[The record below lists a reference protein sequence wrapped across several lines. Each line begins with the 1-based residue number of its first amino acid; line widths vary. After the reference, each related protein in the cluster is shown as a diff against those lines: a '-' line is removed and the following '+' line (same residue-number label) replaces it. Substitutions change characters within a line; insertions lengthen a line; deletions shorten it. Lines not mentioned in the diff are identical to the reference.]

1 MQFNNSK
8 KAQFAPAYDQAK
20 IEIGETKSN
29 TTGGKV
35 LIKTNDACIE
45 GISGLFSQVKHDFR
59 QQVLENDLNDSKMNP
74 QNKKEVGPP
83 NKFRFFVCAL
93 ALSAMSFNL
102 MSRMIFNIAIVEMT
116 RKVQL
121 DDNSK
126 PQLNTTTMT
135 NNQDTIILTTTIDS
149 IIDENGLVATE
160 IADKVE
166 EMNQQ
171 DYLDS
176 LHYDWSAKEKNFLIS
191 AFYIGYAPSMMIS
204 GGFTDKY
211 GAKYILLLTTIG
223 SSVINLVTPYIASVS
238 LYLLISSRIFLG
250 ILQGGLVPACYG
262 LFNKWLTMTET
273 SIFVPLTKVGFAV
286 GSLIGTSLPGI
297 TVSLGYQWP
306 FMFYVA
312 SLICA
317 LWALIWY
324 LTSTSTP
331 ETNNFVSPEELRW
344 ILRKKQ
350 HHQKTTT
357 NNLEKNEQQQQHQ
370 AIPPPPWL
378 LIIKNPSVLA
388 LTLVKLTYNV
398 GIDFIVLELSIYL
411 DAIYHSPIQTIS
423 AIASGTCFMQLTLV
437 TFVGWAA
444 KVLVNNETF
453 GLSRTKWR
461 KIFQGASNFLMA
473 LMYFSLPFVGN
484 QLWLAVVL
492 MYSICFF
499 WMLGAGGESMV
510 PYDLSE
516 RYPAT
521 IVGVAQ
527 SFSVLS
533 GFLVPSLCSVI
544 LGNENTDE
552 TRWNLMFNLL
562 ACALTF
568 GGFVFVCVVKAKP
581 FLPGEKVEK
590 SVIVTVDG
598 GCGDQKNAAVSVRKE
613 FGKK

>member
-1 MQFNNSK
+1 MHFNTSK
-8 KAQFAPAYDQAK
+8 KAQFAPAYDQPK
-20 IEIGETKSN
+20 IEIGEAKGN

-59 QQVLENDLNDSKMNP
+59 QHGVDSENSKIPSNE
-74 QNKKEVGPP
+74 KEVGPQS
-83 NKFRFFVCAL
+83 KFRFFVCAL
-93 ALSAMSFNL
+93 ALTVVSFNL
-102 MSRMIFNIAIVEMT
+102 MSRMVFNIAIVEMT
-116 RKVQL
+116 RKIQL
-121 DDNSK
+121 EDNSK
-126 PQLNTTTMT
+126 PQLNTTTD
-135 NNQDTIILTTTIDS
+135 NHETTILS
-149 IIDENGLVATE
+149 IIDDTTNGPITTE
-160 IADKVE
+160 KVE
-166 EMNQQ
+166 EQTSEMKQH
-171 DYLDS
+171 DYSDS
-176 LHYDWSAKEKNFLIS
+176 LHYDWSTKEKNFLIS

-211 GAKYILLLTTIG
+211 GAKYILLLATFG
-223 SSVINLVTPYIASVS
+223 SSVISLITPYIASVS
-238 LYLLISSRIFLG
+238 LYLLISSRICLG

-273 SIFVPLTKVGFAV
+273 SIFVPLAKVGFAV
-286 GSLIGTSLPGI
+286 GNLIGTSLPGI
-297 TVSLGYQWP
+297 TMSLGFEWP

-317 LWALIWY
+317 ILALIWH
-324 LTSTSTP
+324 LISTSSP
-331 ETNNFVSPEELRW
+331 ESNKFVTPEELRW
-344 ILRKKQ
+344 ISRKKQ
-350 HHQKTTT
+350 HQQKATS
-357 NNLEKNEQQQQHQ
+357 NNLEKNEQQQQRE

-388 LTLVKLTYNV
+388 LTLVKLTYNC
-398 GIDFIVLELSIYL
+398 GIDFIVLELAIYL
-411 DAIYHSPIQTIS
+411 DAIYHSPIKTIS
-423 AIASGTCFMQLTLV
+423 AIASGTCIMQLTLV

-444 KVLVNNETF
+444 KVLVNNGSF

-492 MYSICFF
+492 IYSICFF

-516 RYPAT
+516 KYPAT

-527 SFSVLS
+527 SISVLS
-533 GFLVPSLCSVI
+533 GFLVPSLCSII
-544 LGNENTDE
+544 LGNESTDK

-568 GGFVFVCVVKAKP
+568 GGLVFVCVVKAKP
-581 FLPGEKVEK
+581 FLPGEKIEK
-590 SVIVTVDG
+590 SVIVTVNDVNN
-598 GCGDQKNAAVSVRKE
+598 DQKNSAVNDQ
-613 FGKK
+613 KKN